1 MATAEQRRAFR
12 EALQQAL
19 DDARMSARGLARAL
33 GMSPASVSKWVRE
46 KTTPAPDTVAR
57 AEKLLEV
64 EPGTLSRPLGYVV
77 IDEPGDSRASSVT
90 KAAKSDPRLG
100 PREQAVLLAVY
111 RELVR
116 QYARAGGK
124 SVEPGD

>member
-1 MATAEQRRAFR
+1 VATAEQRSAFR

-33 GMSPASVSKWVRE
+33 GMSPASVSKWIRE

-77 IDEPGDSRASSVT
+77 IDEPGDMRPSSVAE
-90 KAAKSDPRLG
+90 AAKSDPRLG
-100 PREQAVLLAVY
+100 PRERAVLLAVY

-116 QYARAGGK
+116 QYANAVRKA
-124 SVEPGD
+124 VEPGD